1 MDQSQ
6 SRTIRYAVAGFCGLA
21 LLLLLGWLV
30 LRENASTSDQSVGV
44 ATVTPSAPPATPLFT
59 PDEEVSRK
67 TPTNQVA
74 EVVTNAATIYRQ
86 AFALFDALSKEEKD
100 LIRGGATNVDASVA
114 AELCGKIQ
122 PICDLMHQAAAVSNC
137 DWGVEQPITVTTRF
151 PYLQS
156 SRDLARAAVWS
167 VAHCRTNDPSSA
179 VDDLIATSRLGQN
192 VSSPA
197 TVIAHLVNLA
207 IQGLVVE
214 SAAGHASLLA
224 STGDTRLAELLND
237 ANYVEGLRRAYVE
250 NAGEITRIADELA
263 ALPPEE
269 AMRELM
275 QVGDDGSA
283 SRIQSMGPAQAI
295 ADIRQVTEL
304 ERQFANALELP
315 EDQYQDWMTGLE
327 AVRSTNPFVDM
338 LFTPTRVVD
347 KTQAM
352 TVQSTMA
359 AAGLAIM
366 QDGPDALQSHP
377 DPSTGQA
384 FTYTETDDGF
394 TLESTFQLNGKSV
407 KLSFK

>member
-6 SRTIRYAVAGFCGLA
+6 SRTIRYAVAGLCGLA

-167 VAHCRTNDPSSA
+167 VAHCRTDPSSA

-207 IQGLVVE
+207 IQDLVVE
-214 SAAGHASLLA
+214 SAAEHASMLA
-224 STGDTRLAELLND
+224 STGDRALGGT
-237 ANYVEGLRRAYVE
+237 VERRQLRRGIASCVRGE
-250 NAGEITRIADELA
+250 RRRDHESRGWAGCERPQRRRCVNDE
-263 ALPPEE
+263 
-269 AMRELM
+269 M
-275 QVGDDGSA
+275 GDDSLA
-283 SRIQSMGPAQAI
+283 SQIQSMEPARAI
-295 ADIRQVTEL
+295 ADIRQTTEL
-304 ERQFANALELP
+304 QRQPPA
-315 EDQYQDWMTGLE
+315 
-327 AVRSTNPFVDM
+327 
-338 LFTPTRVVD
+338 
-347 KTQAM
+347 
-352 TVQSTMA
+352 
-359 AAGLAIM
+359 
-366 QDGPDALQSHP
+366 
-377 DPSTGQA
+377 
-384 FTYTETDDGF
+384 
-394 TLESTFQLNGKSV
+394 
-407 KLSFK
+407 